1 MEIGRYFELKQES
14 IKPPDMYLGWRMR
27 QVELDNG
34 VKAWDFGSSQYVQAV
49 VNNMEEYLK
58 KHIKKPLPMKGHMNP
73 LTSNYRP
80 DIDISPELEPQDGS
94 YYQSLIGII

>member
-1 MEIGRYFELKQES
+1 
-14 IKPPDMYLGWRMR
+14 MR

-34 VKAWDFGSSQYVQAV
+34 VKVWAVGSSQYVHAAV
-49 VNNMEEYLK
+49 RHVEEYLK
-58 KHIKKPLPMKGHMNP
+58 KHSKKPLPTKGHMNP

-80 DIDISPELEPQDGS
+80 EIDISPELEPQDGS